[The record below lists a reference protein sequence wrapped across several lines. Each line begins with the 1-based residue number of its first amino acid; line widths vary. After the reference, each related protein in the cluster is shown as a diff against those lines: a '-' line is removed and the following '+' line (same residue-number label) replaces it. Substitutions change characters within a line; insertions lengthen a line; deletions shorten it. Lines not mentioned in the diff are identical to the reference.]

1 MICKHCGAQIP
12 DDSAFCSNCG
22 NMVEN
27 EDVQPRVQSGYCTNC
42 GAPIYEGSTVCE
54 TCGQRLDLS
63 YNNANNG
70 YNAYNDT
77 NPQYETRTGMNYAAP
92 NGGNGSSRTTV
103 IVIIAVIVVALAA
116 GTAAFFL
123 FRDNFIPPKEDNS
136 QTTLVKEQKKNE
148 KTPDPAA
155 TPAPEKTRE
164 PAPTVPPVPTTPPA
178 QSARSEVNTNPGN
191 NEYMYASNIKVL
203 SQSDLSSLTQ
213 AETRLLLNEIYARH
227 GYIFQTREYSDYFS
241 RKAWYTPRY
250 TSQSDA
256 ESQFNDI
263 ELQNKNIISNYEK
276 SKGWR

>member
-12 DDSAFCSNCG
+12 DNSAF
-22 NMVEN
+22 
-27 EDVQPRVQSGYCTNC
+27 CTNC
-42 GAPIYEGSTVCE
+42 GSTVE
-54 TCGQRLDLS
+54 
-63 YNNANNG
+63 NENA
-70 YNAYNDT
+70 
-77 NPQYETRTGMNYAAP
+77 QTRPMNYAGYETKKSGI
-92 NGGNGSSRTTV
+92 NTTL
-103 IVIIAVIVVALAA
+103 IVIIIVIV
-116 GTAAFFL
+116 TAILGGVVAFFI
-123 FRDNFIPPKEDNS
+123 FRDNFIPEKKDDPQYTVTENS
-136 QTTLVKEQKKNE
+136 GSAEATAAPTN
-148 KTPDPAA
+148 TP
-155 TPAPEKTRE
+155 TPTPN
-164 PAPTVPPVPTTPPA
+164 PTVPPVPTTPPA
-178 QSARSEVNTNPGN
+178 QSTRSEVNTNPGN

-276 SKGWR
+276 SRGWR